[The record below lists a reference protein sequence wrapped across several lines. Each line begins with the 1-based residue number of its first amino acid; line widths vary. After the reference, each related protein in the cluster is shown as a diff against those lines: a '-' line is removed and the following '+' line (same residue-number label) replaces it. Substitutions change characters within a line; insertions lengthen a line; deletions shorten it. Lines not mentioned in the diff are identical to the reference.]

1 MPMSVYNWM
10 IVGLCF
16 LLNFNDGVDVLVVSF
31 AGPHIQAE
39 WRLTNAQLGYVFS
52 AGLAG
57 MTAGCFALA
66 PWGDIIGR
74 RKAFLIS
81 LFLISAGMLLV
92 YTSNSYGELL
102 CCRLLTGVGIGGIL
116 PNLATVAAEFA
127 SSSKRDF
134 AVGAVQG
141 GWPLGAIVTG
151 FAVAYLIPN
160 FGWHV
165 AFLAAGIFSA
175 GLWGIV
181 FFLLPESPVFLMT
194 SKRTS
199 AFQNLKEL
207 FAAPYRSNTII
218 LWTSIFF
225 GFITLYT
232 LMSWIPS
239 LAKKSGMSFE
249 LANYAGTALNVGA
262 FIGVFVMGIA
272 IARIGV
278 KKVILVFYGTCVYI
292 DEYLR
297 GRFLDQCAS
306 FYFYFHFRIFCPGG
320 LQCILSCRYANLPGS
335 YPLNGCG
342 NGHGR
347 WKVRSNPRPG
357 VIWHSH
363 RQRDEYFHAFSLIFS
378 TDINISHL
386 GAKHCSK
393 EYSLTQPASNA
404 G

>member
-181 FFLLPESPVFLMT
+181 FFLLPESPVFLT
-194 SKRTS
+194 TGKRTS

-278 KKVILVFYGTCVYI
+278 KKVILVFMGPAFILMNIYGADSWTNALHFIFIFMLGFLVQGGFNAFYPAATRI
-292 DEYLR
+292 YPEAIR
-297 GRFLDQCAS
+297 STGVGMAMGVGRFGA
-306 FYFYFHFRIFCPGG
+306 
-320 LQCILSCRYANLPGS
+320 ILGPALFGILTDRGMSISMRFL
-335 YPLNGCG
+335 L
-342 NGHGR
+342 
-347 WKVRSNPRPG
+347 
-357 VIWHSH
+357 
-363 RQRDEYFHAFSLIFS
+363 FSLPILIS
-378 TDINISHL
+378 AILVQSIAAKNIH
-386 GAKHCSK
+386 
-393 EYSLTQPASNA
+393 
-404 G
+404 